1 MVLFPQQF
9 HQQFACHFV
18 DNCLLGRQLQNFGP
32 QPVGRQTLQTS
43 SSCFCV
49 YLTQHVVQAGI
60 FGTGQFYALGQ
71 AISSELDVTE
81 STDASDRKAWLIVA
95 YIMAAAT
102 AILILLSLLMMRR
115 IKVSLQLNY

>member
-1 MVLFPQQF
+1 M
-9 HQQFACHFV
+9 C
-18 DNCLLGRQLQNFGP
+18 
-32 QPVGRQTLQTS
+32 
-43 SSCFCV
+43 
-49 YLTQHVVQAGI
+49 LTQHVVQAGI
-60 FGTGQFYALGQ
+60 FGTGHFYALGQ

-115 IKVSLQLNY
+115 IKVSLQLKY